1 MIREAC
7 VETLSECVAAAQKGA
22 DRLELC
28 ADLYLDGLTPSV
40 ELIRSVQARVDIPI
54 RAMIRPRGGDF
65 SYTESELEEMGQS
78 IEDCKQLAVDGVVFG
93 VCKGSDLDIAVI
105 RELAQLAQPLKV
117 VIHKAIDTC
126 ADPLKELQRLIDLQ
140 LIDGVLT
147 SGKGKTAY
155 EGMTLLQEMQA
166 LAGNQLEVIACGKV
180 TDQNIDD
187 LSAQL
192 PVRAW
197 HGKLIVGELV
207 E

>member
-7 VETLSECVAAAQKGA
+7 VETLSQSVAAAKKGA

-28 ADLYLDGLTPSV
+28 ADLHLDGLTPSV
-40 ELIRSVQARVDIPI
+40 ELIKSVQARVDIPI
-54 RAMIRPRGGDF
+54 RVMIRPRGGNF
-65 SYTESELEEMGQS
+65 SYTESELEEMRQS
-78 IEDCKQLAVDGVVFG
+78 IKDCKQLGVDGVVFG
-93 VCKGSDLDIAVI
+93 VCKGNDLDITVI

-126 ADPLKELQRLIDLQ
+126 SDPLTALQKLIDLQ

-166 LAGNQLEVIACGKV
+166 LAGNQLEIG
-180 TDQNIDD
+180 
-187 LSAQL
+187 
-192 PVRAW
+192 RA
-197 HGKLIVGELV
+197 HV
-207 E
+207 